1 MLWTVA
7 MLQCCNADEVTG
19 LCHACDD
26 DDEDDDDDDDD
37 DDIDHDDNGNVHED
51 ND

>member
-37 DDIDHDDNGNVHED
+37 IDHDDNGNVHED